1 MAKEETKKATPKK
14 TTKKEVK
21 KSTSEPK
28 KKAAS
33 KSTSKTSKTQKELK
47 KAPTKTTAAKKQP
60 TLIQEEN
67 SYGRT
72 IIAAVLIALIF
83 LSGYLVVRFK
93 GNENGNS
100 DYKPTA
106 DEISFK
112 EDYESLNGSTYS
124 DGTKIQ
130 EVEIMTD
137 NNIEYISME
146 RAVEILYSDSESGV
160 IYFGFASCEYCR
172 NSVPVLLE
180 AMNSSDLDKI
190 YYVNLR
196 PEEDGLTGVG
206 GKENDL
212 RDEYD
217 LDSKNK
223 AKRTKE
229 ASDPSYADLIT
240 VMAGYLDDYVLVTKK
255 GKEVQTGTK
264 RLYAPTIVAVKKGEI
279 VGYHSGT
286 VEGHET
292 DENGALKELT
302 KSQKKELLKTYT
314 EVISNYL
321 K

>member
-1 MAKEETKKATPKK
+1 MAKEETKKTAAKK

-21 KSTSEPK
+21 KTTSKPK
-28 KKAAS
+28 KKTVS
-33 KSTSKTSKTQKELK
+33 KTTPKTSKTQKDVK
-47 KAPTKTTAAKKQP
+47 KTTKTASTKKQP

-72 IIAAVLIALIF
+72 IIAAILIALIF

-93 GNENGNS
+93 GNENGDAN
-100 DYKPTA
+100 YKPTA
-106 DEISFK
+106 DEIAFK

-130 EVEIMTD
+130 KVEIMAD

-180 AMNSSDLDKI
+180 AMKSSELDKI
-190 YYVNLR
+190 YYVNIR
-196 PEEDGLTGVG
+196 PEEGGLTGVG
-206 GKENDL
+206 GKETDL

-223 AKRTKE
+223 AKRIKE
-229 ASDPSYADLIT
+229 ASDPSYSDLVT
-240 VMAGYLDDYVLVTKK
+240 VMASYLDDYVLVTKK
-255 GKEVQTGTK
+255 GKEVPTGTK

-292 DENGALKELT
+292 DENGVLKELS
-302 KSQKKELLKTYT
+302 KEQKKELLKEYT
-314 EVISNYL
+314 NVISSYL